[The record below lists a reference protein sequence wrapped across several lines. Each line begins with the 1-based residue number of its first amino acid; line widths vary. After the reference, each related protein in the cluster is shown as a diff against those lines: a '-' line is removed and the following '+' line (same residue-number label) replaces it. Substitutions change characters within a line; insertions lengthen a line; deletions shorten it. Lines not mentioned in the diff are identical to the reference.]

1 MDWETHIV
9 LAGKLLEASAL
20 PKGAAIYSVLP
31 VIDIEPIHYHRQ
43 YAHLLAN
50 QPLMVEVACEI
61 FATPECRS
69 RDFPALR
76 RRMAAVVADLD
87 LAAARVQADPA
98 ASHFERLEA
107 RNRAYFTHRI
117 AEEAEH
123 FITRELAGAV
133 EILGP
138 EASEI
143 STDRLAASLSLVSH
157 TYFDTFNNPVGVFI
171 PLAANYSAHWDLF
184 GSIDYLEYKASFY
197 HPDVIRP
204 FRRAMDQS
212 DIWREAFPAEEEA
225 DRENRGPRAAEAGRP
240 YNGAALIK
248 AVIQRLGAL
257 APGISPGS
265 VELAIRNFLATL
277 GLRQIVPADR
287 ELRFCRALEVEI
299 GERIRAL
306 FPRN

>member
-9 LAGKLLEASAL
+9 LAGKLLEACNL

-50 QPLMVEVACEI
+50 QPLMVEIACDI
-61 FATPECRS
+61 FATPECRA

-76 RRMAAVVADLD
+76 QRMVAVVADLE
-87 LAAARVQADPA
+87 AAAAAAEVEPA
-98 ASHFERLEA
+98 FSHFERLEA
-107 RNRAYFTHRI
+107 RNRAYFTRRI
-117 AEEAEH
+117 AEEAEG

-133 EILGP
+133 QVLGP
-138 EASEI
+138 DASEI
-143 STDRLAASLSLVSH
+143 SADRLAASLSLVSH

-197 HPDVIRP
+197 RPDVIGS
-204 FRRAMDQS
+204 FRRAMGES
-212 DIWREAFPAEEEA
+212 DIWRRPFPQEEA
-225 DRENRGPRAAEAGRP
+225 DGGTRGPVALQAAPP
-240 YNGAALIK
+240 YDGAALIK
-248 AVIQRLGAL
+248 AMIQRLGAL
-257 APGISPGS
+257 APGISPAS

-277 GLRQIVPADR
+277 DLKQIVQAGR
-287 ELRFCRALEVEI
+287 ELRFCRALEAEI
-299 GERIRAL
+299 GGRIRAL

>member
-9 LAGKLLEASAL
+9 LAGKVLEACDL

-50 QPLMVEVACEI
+50 QPLMVEIACDI
-61 FATPECRS
+61 FATPECRT

-76 RRMAAVVADLD
+76 RRMAAVVADLE
-87 LAAARVQADPA
+87 AAAAAAEADPTP
-98 ASHFERLEA
+98 SHFERLEA
-107 RNRAYFTHRI
+107 RNRAYFTRRI
-117 AEEAEH
+117 AEEAEG

-133 EILGP
+133 QVLGR

-143 STDRLAASLSLVSH
+143 STDRLAASLSLISH

-197 HPDVIRP
+197 RPDLIGP
-204 FRRAMDQS
+204 FRRAMGES
-212 DIWREAFPAEEEA
+212 DIWRRPVPKEGADGGTRRPVALEAAPAY
-225 DRENRGPRAAEAGRP
+225 D
-240 YNGAALIK
+240 GAALIK
-248 AVIQRLGAL
+248 AMIQRLGAL

-277 GLRQIVPADR
+277 DLKQLVQADR
-287 ELRFCRALEVEI
+287 ELRFCRALEAEI
-299 GERIRAL
+299 GGRIRAL

>member
-9 LAGKLLEASAL
+9 LAGKVLEACDL

-50 QPLMVEVACEI
+50 QPLMVEIACDI
-61 FATPECRS
+61 FATPECRA
-69 RDFPALR
+69 RDFSALR
-76 RRMAAVVADLD
+76 RRMAAVVADLEAT
-87 LAAARVQADPA
+87 AAVAEADPTP
-98 ASHFERLEA
+98 SHFERLEA
-107 RNRAYFTHRI
+107 RNRVYFTRRI
-117 AEEAEH
+117 AEEAEG

-133 EILGP
+133 QVLGP

-143 STDRLAASLSLVSH
+143 STDRLAASLSLISH

-197 HPDVIRP
+197 RPDLIGP
-204 FRRAMDQS
+204 FRRAMGES
-212 DIWREAFPAEEEA
+212 DIWRRPFPQEGTDGGTRRPVAL
-225 DRENRGPRAAEAGRP
+225 EAGRP
-240 YNGAALIK
+240 YDGAALIK
-248 AVIQRLGAL
+248 AMIQRLGAL

-265 VELAIRNFLATL
+265 VELAIRNVLATL
-277 GLRQIVPADR
+277 DLKQIVQADR
-287 ELRFCRALEVEI
+287 ELRFCRALEAEI
-299 GERIRAL
+299 GGRIRAL

>member
-9 LAGKLLEASAL
+9 LAGKMLEACAL
-20 PKGAAIYSVLP
+20 PKGAAIYAVLP
-31 VIDIEPIHYHRQ
+31 VVDIEPVHYHRQ

-50 QPLMVEVACEI
+50 QPLMVEVAADL
-61 FATPECRS
+61 FATPECRA

-76 RRMAAVVADLD
+76 QRMIPVVADLEG
-87 LAAARVQADPA
+87 AAAAAQADPA

-107 RNRAYFTHRI
+107 RNRAYFTRRI

-123 FITRELAGAV
+123 FITVELAGAV

-138 EASEI
+138 EAAAI
-143 STDRLAASLSLVSH
+143 STDRLAATLSLASH

-184 GSIDYLEYKASFY
+184 ASIDYLEYKASFY
-197 HPDVIRP
+197 RPEVIRP
-204 FRRAMDQS
+204 FRRAMDES
-212 DIWREAFPAEEEA
+212 DVWRRPFQ
-225 DRENRGPRAAEAGRP
+225 AEAEPEGEAGPP
-240 YNGAALIK
+240 YDGAALVK
-248 AVIQRLGAL
+248 AMIQRLGAL

-265 VELAIRNFLATL
+265 VEMAIRNFLATL
-277 GLRQIVPADR
+277 DLKRIVPADR
-287 ELRFCRALEVEI
+287 ELRFCRALEGEI
-299 GERIRAL
+299 RERIQAL